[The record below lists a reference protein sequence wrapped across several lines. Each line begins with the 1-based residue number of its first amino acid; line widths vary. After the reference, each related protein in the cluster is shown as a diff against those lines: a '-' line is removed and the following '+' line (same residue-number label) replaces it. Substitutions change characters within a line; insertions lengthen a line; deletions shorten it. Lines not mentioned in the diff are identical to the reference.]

1 MTLTR
6 SEHSR
11 PRLRGA
17 LATAVVFSLVAST
30 NVAVTADAQDTAAG
44 RATNTKISR
53 VVLGIGSDASQAN
66 VAWQSK
72 TSETQHLEYWPT
84 NSPGKVTSVE
94 SPRGPYN
101 AAVFYPHEATMT
113 GLAPKTEY
121 TYRVGSERN
130 GWSAPRTFTTSTDGD
145 SWNFIAMADAQ
156 IGVDTKVAEQ
166 SAAWKKAVDVATGE
180 HPDSAFIMHLG
191 DQIEGWGAPIKQL
204 EEFTAPENLQKY
216 RLAVLKGN
224 HETYASE
231 RHFQDTYFLPNE
243 DGTSA
248 NYFFTY
254 NNVLFIGLDGNR
266 TTPPDIEGHGKFVS
280 DAIAAHGAEADW
292 VIVGIHHAPFSQGS
306 HYLDKDVVAL
316 RNDLTPK
323 LSDAGV
329 DLVLGGHDHIYTR
342 THLMNG
348 ATPIIPEGASKT
360 GDILFPKDNEVL
372 YVTSTTATG
381 GKYYDFTDE
390 NNQKYPNVREERMHD
405 LAHKSTARW
414 RQDYNPDYT
423 SIDVSPTA
431 LTLTTYN
438 INTPYVVDKV
448 TLQKKQDEA
457 PETTT
462 PVESTTQ
469 PTTTAST
476 ATTTPPSDTSEPS
489 STTESGSTTSTAT
502 PKPNPEPDSPDNS
515 DDPDKTP
522 EAGSSTAGI
531 VLSVLAILFGL
542 LASIAAV
549 IIRDNPQWI
558 QDLRAQFGF

>member
-1 MTLTR
+1 
-6 SEHSR
+6 
-11 PRLRGA
+11 
-17 LATAVVFSLVAST
+17 
-30 NVAVTADAQDTAAG
+30 
-44 RATNTKISR
+44 
-53 VVLGIGSDASQAN
+53 
-66 VAWQSK
+66 
-72 TSETQHLEYWPT
+72 
-84 NSPGKVTSVE
+84 
-94 SPRGPYN
+94 
-101 AAVFYPHEATMT
+101 
-113 GLAPKTEY
+113 
-121 TYRVGSERN
+121 
-130 GWSAPRTFTTSTDGD
+130 
-145 SWNFIAMADAQ
+145 
-156 IGVDTKVAEQ
+156 
-166 SAAWKKAVDVATGE
+166 
-180 HPDSAFIMHLG
+180 
-191 DQIEGWGAPIKQL
+191 
-204 EEFTAPENLQKY
+204 
-216 RLAVLKGN
+216 
-224 HETYASE
+224 
-231 RHFQDTYFLPNE
+231 
-243 DGTSA
+243 
-248 NYFFTY
+248 
-254 NNVLFIGLDGNR
+254 
-266 TTPPDIEGHGKFVS
+266 
-280 DAIAAHGAEADW
+280 
-292 VIVGIHHAPFSQGS
+292 
-306 HYLDKDVVAL
+306 
-316 RNDLTPK
+316 
-323 LSDAGV
+323 
-329 DLVLGGHDHIYTR
+329 
-342 THLMNG
+342 MNG